1 MSKVVQLEM
10 IAWLNL
16 IFAMQAFQQKWL
28 WLAIPMFILGAANL
42 LIVAIHTIKGGKR

>member
-16 IFAMQAFQQKWL
+16 IFAMQAFHQKWL
-28 WLAIPMFILGAANL
+28 WVAIPMFILAAANFL
-42 LIVAIHTIKGGKR
+42 VIAINVIMGDKQ